1 MYEQAYQLCRN
12 VEDVMGIFSE
22 ELRMLDRNTVQLIID
37 DMQKTI
43 DNQKEEL
50 SQKDAQL
57 KDALKRIAE
66 LESK

>member
-1 MYEQAYQLCRN
+1 
-12 VEDVMGIFSE
+12 MGIFSE